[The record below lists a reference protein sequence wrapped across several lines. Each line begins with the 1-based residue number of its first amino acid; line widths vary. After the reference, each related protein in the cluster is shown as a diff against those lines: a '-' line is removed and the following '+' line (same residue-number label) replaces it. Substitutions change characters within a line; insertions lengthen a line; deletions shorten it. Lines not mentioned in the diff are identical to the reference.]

1 MSKKTRMLFALFIT
15 LPFIISSKDEA
26 ELNPYL
32 IFGHYDQE
40 LSKKIMDFYSKNA
53 EEKEKILKDLD
64 ISISDLNKEIKAYI
78 SEKKESPNE
87 KIVELIKKLR
97 EMIHYLPFKYCNNDE
112 NCVNEKKTLMNN
124 VINAVEDH
132 FGQCSATREHLNKL
146 TNNAYTNLELITK
159 LVDSIIRNIDLLGA
173 NNAKTV
179 QSIITCLIQGTP
191 EFWPA
196 VKEQLTKDG
205 HSNSEPLL
213 KELFG
218 RLMTEAS
225 IKISEFIK
233 NEESKKYSKIYDIE
247 PEERR
252 KREQIFEEEILNILK
267 EIKDSKS
274 NNTLTIIVSCLATI
288 TILIG
293 GFFLYRFIRRR
304 KNSDPIEN
312 TKDLVNSENK

>member
-112 NCVNEKKTLMNN
+112 NCVNEKKKLMNN

-132 FGQCSATREHLNKL
+132 FGQ
-146 TNNAYTNLELITK
+146 
-159 LVDSIIRNIDLLGA
+159 
-173 NNAKTV
+173 
-179 QSIITCLIQGTP
+179 
-191 EFWPA
+191 
-196 VKEQLTKDG
+196 
-205 HSNSEPLL
+205 
-213 KELFG
+213 
-218 RLMTEAS
+218 
-225 IKISEFIK
+225 
-233 NEESKKYSKIYDIE
+233 
-247 PEERR
+247 
-252 KREQIFEEEILNILK
+252 
-267 EIKDSKS
+267 
-274 NNTLTIIVSCLATI
+274 
-288 TILIG
+288 
-293 GFFLYRFIRRR
+293 
-304 KNSDPIEN
+304 
-312 TKDLVNSENK
+312 

>member
-26 ELNPYL
+26 ELNPDL

-64 ISISDLNKEIKAYI
+64 ISISDLNKEIKA
-78 SEKKESPNE
+78 EKKESPNE

-146 TNNAYTNLELITK
+146 TSNAYTNLELITK
-159 LVDSIIRNIDLLGA
+159 LVDSLMKNLDLLGA

-205 HSNSEPLL
+205 YSNSEPLL
-213 KELFG
+213 KELFTN
-218 RLMTEAS
+218 LITEAS

-252 KREQIFEEEILNILK
+252 RRGPNFEEEVLNILK
-267 EIKDSKS
+267 EIQDSKN

-304 KNSDPIEN
+304 KNSNIIEN
-312 TKDLVNSENK
+312 TKDLVTSENN

>member
-1 MSKKTRMLFALFIT
+1 M
-15 LPFIISSKDEA
+15 
-26 ELNPYL
+26 
-32 IFGHYDQE
+32 
-40 LSKKIMDFYSKNA
+40 KN
-53 EEKEKILKDLD
+53 L
-64 ISISDLNKEIKAYI
+64 
-78 SEKKESPNE
+78 
-87 KIVELIKKLR
+87 
-97 EMIHYLPFKYCNNDE
+97 
-112 NCVNEKKTLMNN
+112 
-124 VINAVEDH
+124 
-132 FGQCSATREHLNKL
+132 
-146 TNNAYTNLELITK
+146 
-159 LVDSIIRNIDLLGA
+159 DLLGA

-205 HSNSEPLL
+205 YSNSEPLL
-213 KELFG
+213 KELFTN
-218 RLMTEAS
+218 LITEAS

-252 KREQIFEEEILNILK
+252 RRGPNFEEEVLNILK

-304 KNSDPIEN
+304 KNSNIIEN
-312 TKDLVNSENK
+312 TKDLVTSENK